1 MTRRGENIR
10 KRKDGRWEA
19 RYKKG
24 RKPDGSILYGY
35 VYAHTYSEAK
45 QKRDAAIISWNERNH
60 TVIHTSSP
68 ITFGDLFDEWMHLIR
83 HTVKESSYCLYMTIM
98 EKHLCPYFGNVK
110 LSDFTQ
116 DQIHQFIF
124 YKASEGFSPSYIY
137 SMMAIVKSV
146 LKFAKEKKYLPE
158 TILSYQLPKKRNS
171 HEIFT
176 GHEWMILEN
185 HLKNQSDDF
194 SFGVLLCMYT
204 GIRIGELSGLKWE
217 DFDFIN
223 NQFLIRR
230 TVYRIKNLSNDS
242 SSLTTKTILCI
253 RSPKT
258 ESSLRSIPFPHP
270 LISLIPYHVKAED
283 TFILTGT
290 TKCMEPRNIQRKY
303 RKILE
308 KCGLRYLNFHSLRH
322 NFATIAIQKGF
333 DYKTLSDIL
342 GHSSA
347 SVTLNT
353 YAHTSIE
360 QKRRNMD
367 LFFA

>member
-1 MTRRGENIR
+1 MAKRGENIR

-24 RKPDGSILYGY
+24 RKADGSILYGY
-35 VYAHTYSEAK
+35 VYAHTYSEVK
-45 QKRDAAIISWNERNH
+45 QKRDMAIISGNENNH
-60 TVIHTSSP
+60 NVAHTTSPVIFRS
-68 ITFGDLFDEWMHLIR
+68 LFDEWLHLVR
-83 HTVKESSYCLYMTIM
+83 YTVKESSYCLYSTII
-98 EKHLCPYFGNVK
+98 EKHLCPYFGDLK

-116 DQIHQFIF
+116 EQVQQFIF
-124 YKASEGFSPSYIY
+124 YKAAEGFSSSYIY
-137 SMMAIVKSV
+137 SMVAVVKNI
-146 LKFAKEKKYLPE
+146 LKFANDQKYLTE
-158 TILSYQLPKKRNS
+158 AILSYQLPKKRNS

-176 GHEWMILEN
+176 GREWVILESY
-185 HLKNQSDDF
+185 LKSQSDDF

-204 GIRIGELSGLKWE
+204 GIRIGELSGLKWK
-217 DFDFIN
+217 DFDLIN

-230 TVYRIKNLSNDS
+230 TVYRIKNLSGDNTN
-242 SSLTTKTILCI
+242 LTAKTMLRICA
-253 RSPKT
+253 PKT
-258 ESSLRSIPFPHP
+258 ESSLRSIPFPYP
-270 LISLIPYHVKAED
+270 LIGLIPYHYKSED

-290 TKCMEPRNIQRKY
+290 PKCMEPRSIQRKY

-347 SVTLNT
+347 SITLST
-353 YAHTSIE
+353 YAHTNIE
-360 QKRRNMD
+360 QKRKNMA